1 VTAKADQPW
10 LWGVQSAVEA
20 IFIAQAKDDIL
31 AYLEYCQR
39 LFKEL
44 HRSLQVYVHRPV
56 PTCLQLVLCKSPT
69 AVSSVHVAIA
79 CPVGGKASCHV

>member
-1 VTAKADQPW
+1 MTAKADQPW

-44 HRSLQVYVHRPV
+44 HRSMQVNARRPM
-56 PTCLQLVLCKSPT
+56 PACLQ
-69 AVSSVHVAIA
+69 
-79 CPVGGKASCHV
+79 

>member
-1 VTAKADQPW
+1 MTAKADQPW

-56 PTCLQLVLCKSPT
+56 PTCLQLVLCKRP
-69 AVSSVHVAIA
+69 H
-79 CPVGGKASCHV
+79 SCALCTCCNSLSCGREG